1 MITKYLFTVKHA
13 KSCIKTP
20 VFKLE
25 LLVGYMYNWK
35 LLEACLF
42 DLFFDKILQG
52 AELRPVVAEFDQMN
66 VFFKKKCARVYIII
80 LHKWLFVSNQF
91 LIIIYAF

>member
-25 LLVGYMYNWK
+25 LLVGYMHNWK

-42 DLFFDKILQG
+42 DIFFDKILQG
-52 AELRPVVAEFDQMN
+52 AEIRPVVAEFDQMN
-66 VFFKKKCARVYIII
+66 GFFFKVCQS
-80 LHKWLFVSNQF
+80 LHNHFAQVVIRF
-91 LIIIYAF
+91 